1 MSTIPPAPAGPPVTV
16 PVSQPALEQ
25 ELAGE
30 GVREQ
35 ALRDQQAAAAEH
47 RAAEHREAEHREELR
62 DGAAGTSVDP
72 VSPAGAMAPTGPI
85 EGLPDLP
92 PPPETAAAAPA
103 RRRIRASRGLLRG
116 VRLRTGVAGPALG
129 IVSVVLLELGLV
141 VHEGGRSVWTSAP
154 LWAAFATLAALV
166 GLVAFVSPLP
176 GLRRLGAG
184 RTWAVAAGGLCGLAA
199 FWLLVALP
207 VADTDR
213 GFLLT
218 AAVACLGAALWT
230 APGRAV
236 PGARAVGESR

>member
-1 MSTIPPAPAGPPVTV
+1 MSTIQPAPAGPPVTV
-16 PVSQPALEQ
+16 PVSQPTLEQ

-30 GVREQ
+30 AVREQ

-47 RAAEHREAEHREELR
+47 RAAEHR
-62 DGAAGTSVDP
+62 DDAAGTSVGP

-103 RRRIRASRGLLRG
+103 RTRIRASRGLLRG
-116 VRLRTGVAGPALG
+116 VQLRTGVAGPALG

-176 GLRRLGAG
+176 GLRRIGAG